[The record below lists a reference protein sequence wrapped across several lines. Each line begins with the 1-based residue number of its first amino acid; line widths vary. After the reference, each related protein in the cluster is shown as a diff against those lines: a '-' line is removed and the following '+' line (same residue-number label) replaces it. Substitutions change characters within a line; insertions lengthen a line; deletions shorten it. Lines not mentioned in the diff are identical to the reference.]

1 MITYTYEL
9 KLLRWMLIGKI
20 KAYMKQ
26 LLHIEE
32 CKTLF
37 AMLRPHFNPRP
48 SSVLSKLK
56 IPTKNTYDFMNNS
69 KNDNLKWKTI
79 EDLEVIEAL
88 LIIIN
93 KYYFRQDHH
102 TPFTIEPLKSK
113 IANGDSQFCID
124 ILKRISDLKNLN
136 LSHI

>member
-1 MITYTYEL
+1 
-9 KLLRWMLIGKI
+9 
-20 KAYMKQ
+20 
-26 LLHIEE
+26 
-32 CKTLF
+32 
-37 AMLRPHFNPRP
+37 
-48 SSVLSKLK
+48 
-56 IPTKNTYDFMNNS
+56 MNNS

-79 EDLEVIEAL
+79 DDLEAIEAL

-136 LSHI
+136 LSHIQQQFLLELKQDSRAKQNTTNYIIMIE